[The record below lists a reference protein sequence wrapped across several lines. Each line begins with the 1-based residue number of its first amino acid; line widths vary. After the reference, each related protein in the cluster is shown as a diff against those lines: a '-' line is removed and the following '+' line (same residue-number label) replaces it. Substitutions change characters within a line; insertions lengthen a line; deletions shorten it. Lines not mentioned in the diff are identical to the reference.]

1 MQTAMLPEYAQ
12 GAVWIMNRKFFQI
25 AANLL
30 DGNARP
36 YMTREVVGE
45 KIQYMFLGHKIIV
58 DMFMPEADT
67 EGNVPVLLANI
78 GEGYA
83 VNMLQDITV
92 RHLTEI
98 GFTEGFERFAGY
110 LMADGKIVNEQAI
123 VAGVVP
129 SPSSSRAAK

>member
-1 MQTAMLPEYAQ
+1 
-12 GAVWIMNRKFFQI
+12 
-25 AANLL
+25 
-30 DGNARP
+30 
-36 YMTREVVGE
+36 
-45 KIQYMFLGHKIIV
+45 
-58 DMFMPEADT
+58 MPEADT

-129 SPSSSRAAK
+129 GPTRAAKAAK